1 VKENKKEECNKA
13 CRSKIARW
21 VLLSVLLSTLLTG
34 CSAMQGIGSALSLAG
49 GSAGGSAPSVEAT
62 AQVGK
67 ENNTEGDAVV
77 SNRRVEDSSLD
88 VKDTGVSNVK
98 QVKSGVSSEGWNA
111 EAISVQNVPAL
122 FLFLF
127 ALGWVL
133 PGPIDILRGVGKSLL
148 FLRDFVTMRI

>member
-1 VKENKKEECNKA
+1 MKDNKEEECNKV

-21 VLLSVLLSTLLTG
+21 VLLSVLLSTLMTG
-34 CSAMQGIGSALSLAG
+34 CSAMQGIGSALSL
-49 GSAGGSAPSVEAT
+49 AGGSAPSVEAT

-77 SNRRVEDSSLD
+77 SNRRVEDSSVD

-98 QVKSGVSSEGWNA
+98 QLKAGVSSDGWEA
-111 EAISVQNVPAL
+111 ETLSVQNVISNVPPI

-148 FLRDFVTMRI
+148 FLRDLVTMRI

>member
-34 CSAMQGIGSALSLAG
+34 CSAMQGIGSALSL
-49 GSAGGSAPSVEAT
+49 AGGSAPSVEAT

>member
-1 VKENKKEECNKA
+1 
-13 CRSKIARW
+13 
-21 VLLSVLLSTLLTG
+21 
-34 CSAMQGIGSALSLAG
+34 
-49 GSAGGSAPSVEAT
+49 
-62 AQVGK
+62 VGE

-77 SNRRVEDSSLD
+77 SNRRVEDSSVD

-111 EAISVQNVPAL
+111 EAISVQNVPDL

-133 PGPIDILRGVGKSLL
+133 PGPIDILRGVGKILL
-148 FLRDFVTMRI
+148 FLRDLVTMRI